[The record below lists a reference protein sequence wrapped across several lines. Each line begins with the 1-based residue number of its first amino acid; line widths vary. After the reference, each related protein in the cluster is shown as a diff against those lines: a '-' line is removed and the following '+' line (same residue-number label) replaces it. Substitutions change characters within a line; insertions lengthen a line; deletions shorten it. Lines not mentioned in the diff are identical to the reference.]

1 MSLSFTLL
9 AGEAWL
15 TTIALDLVYSLT
27 NPFISYKS
35 NLKKYQIIG
44 RFDQGVCWVKITSTN
59 SPCLWGYFLFWMVCM
74 YAYQIWAAVFAAL
87 RLRKGLPL
95 TFEVRKKCAQ
105 ETFTCLFAYAVYIS
119 SLMFIFAIIST
130 DPSPEPGSSMSNF
143 SLFFLFI
150 IANRGSVDG
159 IVWFML
165 HDFERDGAETT
176 PAVSTQQYSQ
186 LEQGGGANEQEDDRA
201 STTGSSTH
209 GLIHDVTGE
218 LHNVQKKMTATLTEI
233 ADLAIAELDETD
245 LSPQVNTALRQQI
258 VQYVTKGVNN
268 AIRKRN
274 IDRKPNSEFKD
285 IMDNMF
291 RRTDPAL
298 VDGLQVLE
306 FVLEDEHP
314 FKAFAPDM
322 FKALRLN
329 EGIDDDKYLRILSAS
344 ANERL
349 SEGASGA
356 FMFFCGGGEF
366 IVKTIKPA
374 EAKVLHASLNTYS
387 KYLKN
392 NSNSLLCRFLGSY
405 SLEMYSQTFYFVVM
419 LNCFDPAAYINERFD
434 IKGSWVGRSAEPAKR
449 TKKVVCRHCNEYFVP
464 ARGDQ
469 CLAIVGK
476 HEANVVLKDNDLR
489 TKISLP
495 PDDASAVVEILR
507 KDSELLSQLGVLDY
521 SLLLGIKKWKFEVQ
535 ISDEMMA
542 FNPKGKAADVG
553 KGAISPTSAKSTY
566 RAKTVSGPAVYHLG
580 IVDFLQDWTLK
591 KRLERAFKIYF
602 TRKDPD
608 GLSVMAPEAY
618 QRRFQGKMEQIFDL
632 DGVAGGVG
640 FSSKD
645 AYSANNSSSISTSS
659 SSSNNV
665 SHSFGVSANSSHSN
679 AISAPTIGHNI
690 SASSSLDSDVSLKK
704 VGRKAAPPLPT
715 DRSLLKQVEGEVV
728 NPMMLQTADRIKP
741 PRPSRASNTSTVAVS
756 VVPLREDHFTER
768 SDASSSVQIK
778 EEEEKEEE
786 ELNLS

>member
-1 MSLSFTLL
+1 MNAVKNVLQHLPMPKTAVFGAAPSLSAMKKMNSQNKKPLFKGATFWYYFRVYLPYAFPVVFIVFMILALTAMKTIEGNLLLGSVLSLMMSLSVVVSYIMIIPWRKHPSSLVLYRSMTSILFSINFILEAISTNSGSCRNYATFTQFTLL

-35 NLKKYQIIG
+35 NLKKYQIIVWTFTSLISFVFYFDTSCQG
-44 RFDQGVCWVKITSTN
+44 RFDQGVCWVKIDSTN

-74 YAYQIWAAVFAAL
+74 YAYQIWAAVFAWL

-95 TFEVRKKCAQ
+95 TFEVRKQCAQ
-105 ETFTCLFAYAVYIS
+105 ETFSCLFAYAVYIS

-130 DPSPEPGSSMSNF
+130 DPSPKPGSPMSNF

-176 PAVSTQQYSQ
+176 PSAALIQQYAQ
-186 LEQGGGANEQEDDRA
+186 LEQGGNVAEDRDDDRA
-201 STTGSSTH
+201 STTSSSH
-209 GLIHDVTGE
+209 GLMHDVTGE
-218 LHNVQKKMTATLTEI
+218 IHNVQKKMTATLTEI

-268 AIRKRN
+268 AVRRRDIGH
-274 IDRKPNSEFKD
+274 KPNSDFKD

-291 RRTDPAL
+291 RRKDPAL

-306 FVLEDEHP
+306 FVLEEEHP

-374 EAKVLHASLNTYS
+374 EARVLHRSLNTYS
-387 KYLKN
+387 KYLKH

-449 TKKVVCRHCNEYFVP
+449 TKKAVCRHCNEYFVP
-464 ARGDQ
+464 ARGEQ
-469 CLAIVGK
+469 CRSIVGA

-495 PDDASAVVEILR
+495 PGDASSVVEILR

-521 SLLLGIKKWKFEVQ
+521 
-535 ISDEMMA
+535 
-542 FNPKGKAADVG
+542 
-553 KGAISPTSAKSTY
+553 
-566 RAKTVSGPAVYHLG
+566 R
-580 IVDFLQDWTLK
+580 
-591 KRLERAFKIYF
+591 
-602 TRKDPD
+602 
-608 GLSVMAPEAY
+608 
-618 QRRFQGKMEQIFDL
+618 
-632 DGVAGGVG
+632 
-640 FSSKD
+640 
-645 AYSANNSSSISTSS
+645 
-659 SSSNNV
+659 
-665 SHSFGVSANSSHSN
+665 
-679 AISAPTIGHNI
+679 
-690 SASSSLDSDVSLKK
+690 
-704 VGRKAAPPLPT
+704 
-715 DRSLLKQVEGEVV
+715 
-728 NPMMLQTADRIKP
+728 
-741 PRPSRASNTSTVAVS
+741 
-756 VVPLREDHFTER
+756 
-768 SDASSSVQIK
+768 
-778 EEEEKEEE
+778 
-786 ELNLS
+786 